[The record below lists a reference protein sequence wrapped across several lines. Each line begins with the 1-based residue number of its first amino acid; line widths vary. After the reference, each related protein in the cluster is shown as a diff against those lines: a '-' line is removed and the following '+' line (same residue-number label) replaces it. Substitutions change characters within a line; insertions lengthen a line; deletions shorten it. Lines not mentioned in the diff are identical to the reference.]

1 MKWRTDRWNAHC
13 SSNVL
18 RYSARKIKKLILD
31 TIIAHKRKELA
42 VEQTQVPLADLEAK
56 VVNLPST
63 RNFQEAITGNGTVKL
78 IAEVKKK
85 SPSKGIIRE
94 DFHPVSIAE
103 TYVKNGAAAISVL
116 TDKHFFAGEL
126 DYLRA
131 IRDTVDV
138 PLLRKDFT
146 IDPYHIY
153 QARVAGADAI
163 LLIVAALTASQLR
176 TFMKVAASL
185 SLACLVE
192 VHTREEL
199 AIALDVEAQI
209 IGINNRDLRT
219 FHTDIATTFQL
230 REEIPADRIVV
241 SESGIYSREDVMKL
255 QAAGIHAMLVG
266 ESLMR
271 SPDIGEQVRHLIS

>member
-1 MKWRTDRWNAHC
+1 M
-13 SSNVL
+13 
-18 RYSARKIKKLILD
+18 ILD
-31 TIIAHKRKELA
+31 TIIAQKKKELGTD
-42 VEQTQVPLADLEAK
+42 QTQVSLTALEAQ
-56 VVNLPST
+56 VSNLPPT
-63 RNFQEAITGNGTVKL
+63 RDFRDAITGSDAVKL

-103 TYVKNGAAAISVL
+103 TYVENGAAAISIL
-116 TDKHFFAGEL
+116 TDRHFFAGEL
-126 DYLRA
+126 AYLRA
-131 IRDTVDV
+131 IRDAVDV

-163 LLIVAALTASQLR
+163 LLIVAALTAAQLR
-176 TFMKVAASL
+176 TFMGIAASL
-185 SLACLVE
+185 SLSCLVE

-199 AIALDVEAQI
+199 AVALDVDAQI

-219 FHTDIATTFQL
+219 FHTDIGTTFAL
-230 REEIPADRIVV
+230 REAIPADRVVV
-241 SESGIYSREDVMKL
+241 SESGIYSREDVVRL
-255 QAAGIHAMLVG
+255 QEAGVHAMLVG

-271 SPDIGEQVRHLIS
+271 SPDIGAQVRRLLNY

>member
-1 MKWRTDRWNAHC
+1 M
-13 SSNVL
+13 
-18 RYSARKIKKLILD
+18 ILD
-31 TIIAHKRKELA
+31 TIIAHKQKELA
-42 VEQTQVPLADLEAK
+42 IEQEQVPLAKLEDQIS
-56 VVNLPST
+56 NLPPT
-63 RNFQEAITGNGTVKL
+63 RDFRGAITGRGTVKL

-85 SPSKGIIRE
+85 SPSKGTIRE

-103 TYVKNGAAAISVL
+103 AYVENGAAAISVL

-153 QARVAGADAI
+153 QARLAGADAI
-163 LLIVAALTASQLR
+163 LLIVAALTVSQLR
-176 TFMKVAASL
+176 TFMEVAAAL

-199 AIALDVEAQI
+199 AIALDVEARI

-230 REEIPADRIVV
+230 REAIPADRVVV
-241 SESGIYSREDVMKL
+241 SESGIYSREDVVKL
-255 QAAGIHAMLVG
+255 QEAGIHAMLVG

-271 SPDIGEQVRHLIS
+271 SPDIGEQVRHLLNY

>member
-1 MKWRTDRWNAHC
+1 M
-13 SSNVL
+13 
-18 RYSARKIKKLILD
+18 ILD
-31 TIIAHKRKELA
+31 TIIAHKQKELTA
-42 VEQTQVPLADLEAK
+42 ERKRVPVAKLETQIA
-56 VVNLPST
+56 NLPPT
-63 RNFQEAITGNGTVKL
+63 RDFGAACKPKLAVKSRSAIAGSGTVKL

-94 DFHPVSIAE
+94 DFDPVSIAKI
-103 TYVKNGAAAISVL
+103 YVENGAAAISVL

-163 LLIVAALTASQLR
+163 LLIVAALTAAQLR
-176 TFMKVAASL
+176 TFMDIAASL

-192 VHTREEL
+192 VHTQEEL
-199 AIALDVEAQI
+199 AIALDVDAHI

-219 FHTDIATTFQL
+219 FHTDIATTFRL
-230 REEIPADRIVV
+230 REAIPADKVVV
-241 SESGIYSREDVMKL
+241 SESGIYSREDVMRL
-255 QAAGIHAMLVG
+255 QEAGVQAMLVG

-271 SPDIGEQVRHLIS
+271 SRDIGEQVRHLLNY

>member
-1 MKWRTDRWNAHC
+1 M
-13 SSNVL
+13 
-18 RYSARKIKKLILD
+18 
-31 TIIAHKRKELA
+31 
-42 VEQTQVPLADLEAK
+42 
-56 VVNLPST
+56 NLPPT
-63 RNFQEAITGNGTVKL
+63 RDFRNAIIGDDAVKL

-94 DFHPVSIAE
+94 NFHPISIAD

-126 DYLRA
+126 AYLRA
-131 IRDTVDV
+131 IREAVDV

-163 LLIVAALTASQLR
+163 LLIVAALTVTELR
-176 TFMKVAASL
+176 NFMEVAESL
-185 SLACLVE
+185 ALACLVE

-199 AIALDVEAQI
+199 AIALDVDAQI
-209 IGINNRDLRT
+209 IGINNRDLHT
-219 FHTDIATTFQL
+219 FHTDLATTFQL
-230 REEIPADRIVV
+230 REVIPMDKVVV
-241 SESGIYSREDVMKL
+241 SESGIYSREDVTRL
-255 QAAGIHAMLVG
+255 QAVGVQAMLVG

-271 SPDIGEQVRHLIS
+271 SPDIGRQVRHLLND

>member
-1 MKWRTDRWNAHC
+1 MA
-13 SSNVL
+13 
-18 RYSARKIKKLILD
+18 YSGDTYGLILD
-31 TIIAHKRKELA
+31 TIIENKRKELA
-42 VEQTQVPLADLEAK
+42 TEQGRVPLASLQEE
-56 VVNLPST
+56 VLNLPPT
-63 RNFQEAITGNGTVKL
+63 RDFRTAIIGSGTVKL

-176 TFMKVAASL
+176 TFMEVAASL
-185 SLACLVE
+185 ALACLVE

-230 REEIPADRIVV
+230 REAIPGGRVVV

-255 QAAGIHAMLVG
+255 QEAGVHAMLVG

-271 SPDIGEQVRHLIS
+271 SPDIGEQVRRLIS

>member
-1 MKWRTDRWNAHC
+1 M
-13 SSNVL
+13 
-18 RYSARKIKKLILD
+18 ILD
-31 TIIAHKRKELA
+31 TIIAHKRKELET
-42 VEQTQVPLADLEAK
+42 EQAQVPLADLEAEVK
-56 VVNLPST
+56 NLPPT
-63 RNFQEAITGNGTVKL
+63 RDFRGAIADRDTVKL

-103 TYVKNGAAAISVL
+103 TYVENGAAAISVL

-153 QARVAGADAI
+153 QARVAGADAV
-163 LLIVAALTASQLR
+163 LLIVAALTAAQLR
-176 TFMKVAASL
+176 TFMDVAASL

-192 VHTREEL
+192 VHTSEEL
-199 AIALDVEAQI
+199 AIALDVDAQI

-219 FHTDIATTFQL
+219 FHTDIAITFQL
-230 REEIPADRIVV
+230 REQIPADRVIV
-241 SESGIYSREDVMKL
+241 SESGIYSREDVTKL
-255 QAAGIHAMLVG
+255 QETGIHAMLVG

-271 SPDIGEQVRHLIS
+271 SPDIGEQVRCLLNY

>member
-1 MKWRTDRWNAHC
+1 M
-13 SSNVL
+13 
-18 RYSARKIKKLILD
+18 ILD
-31 TIIAHKRKELA
+31 TIIAHKQKELA
-42 VEQTQVPLADLEAK
+42 VERAEMPLAKLETEIE
-56 VVNLPST
+56 NLPPT
-63 RNFQEAITGNGTVKL
+63 RDFGAACKPKLAVKSRDAITGNGTVKL

-103 TYVKNGAAAISVL
+103 TYVENGAAAISVL
-116 TDKHFFAGEL
+116 TDSHFFAGEL

-131 IRDTVDV
+131 IRAAVDV

-153 QARVAGADAI
+153 QARVAGADAV
-163 LLIVAALTASQLR
+163 LLIVAALTATQLR
-176 TFMKVAASL
+176 TFMDVAASL

-199 AIALDVEAQI
+199 AIALDVDAQI

-219 FHTDIATTFQL
+219 FHTDIATTFEL
-230 REEIPADRIVV
+230 RETIPTDRVVV

-255 QAAGIHAMLVG
+255 QEAGIHAMLVG

-271 SPDIGEQVRHLIS
+271 SPDIGAQVRRLIDW

>member
-1 MKWRTDRWNAHC
+1 M
-13 SSNVL
+13 
-18 RYSARKIKKLILD
+18 ILD
-31 TIIAHKRKELA
+31 TIIAHKWKELA
-42 VEQTQVPLADLEAK
+42 IEQEQVPLAKLEAEIT
-56 VVNLPST
+56 NLPPT
-63 RNFQEAITGNGTVKL
+63 RDFRGAITGSDTVKL

-103 TYVKNGAAAISVL
+103 TYVENGAAAISVL
-116 TDKHFFAGEL
+116 TDQHFFAGEL

-131 IRDTVDV
+131 IRGTVDV

-146 IDPYHIY
+146 IDVYHIY

-163 LLIVAALTASQLR
+163 LLIVAALTAEQLR
-176 TFMKVAASL
+176 RFMDVAESL

-192 VHTREEL
+192 VHTSEEL

-230 REEIPADRIVV
+230 RKDIPADRVVV
-241 SESGIYSREDVMKL
+241 SESGIYAREDVMQL
-255 QAAGIHAMLVG
+255 QAADIHAMLVG

-271 SPDIGEQVRHLIS
+271 SPDIGEQVRHLLNY